1 MAEDA
6 YSLSKANTILAESY
20 GKLGSG
26 LAEAASKSKVW
37 NVISRMTS
45 GSGFWKVQNKFRAI
59 AESITLY
66 NKNIKESIEEQEKMA
81 ATHKMLYELQENMP
95 QRRKMLEGGVG
106 DLTGEGQF
114 DPEELKKMDEFKQ
127 SIEVYKDAGL
137 SEEDLLNDIAG
148 KLDRNNQLTEKM
160 KKKAVEELKYSKLSW
175 TKNPFKKA
183 WMWFKKKFSFV
194 WSVVKMLGRML
205 LQASIGFLLLILL
218 LPLAI
223 KFFKNFKQILANFG
237 VTVGLDDL
245 KNGFKFVVEILGKLF
260 EILKLAMGG
269 NIGAALRM
277 YVFDVLIPL
286 GKKILK
292 LLFFGVKVF
301 AALAGALLATIWK
314 GAFNAII
321 KLVNKLP
328 GVNLPLLAKGGYI
341 GKGGLAIVGEKGPE
355 LVSLPTGATVHSNNQ
370 SRNMGNTIHVH
381 VNGRVGA
388 SDAEIRDIASK
399 VAREIGLQMN
409 RTSSAVGRFG

>member
-1 MAEDA
+1 MTEEV
-6 YSLSKANTILAESY
+6 YSLSKANSILAESY

-59 AESITLY
+59 ADAVSAY
-66 NKNIKESIEEQEKMA
+66 NENISKNIEEQEKMA
-81 ATHKMLYELQENMP
+81 KTHKMLYELQENMP

-106 DLTGEGQF
+106 KETNEGQF

-127 SIEVYKDAGL
+127 SIGVYEDAGL
-137 SEEDLLNDIAG
+137 TEQDLLNDIAG
-148 KLDRNNQLTEKM
+148 KLDKNNELTDKM

-175 TKNPFKKA
+175 TKNPFRKA

-194 WSVVKMLGRML
+194 WSVVKMLGKML

-237 VTVGLDDL
+237 VSVGLDDL
-245 KNGFKFVVEILGKLF
+245 KNGFKFVVEILGKLW

-277 YVFDVLIPL
+277 YVFDVLIPV
-286 GKKILK
+286 GKKVLK
-292 LLFFGVKVF
+292 LIVVGIKVF

-321 KLVNKLP
+321 KLVNKIP
-328 GVNLPLLAKGGYI
+328 GVNIPLLAKGGHI
-341 GKGGLAIVGEKGPE
+341 GKGGLAVVGEKGPE

-409 RTSSAVGRFG
+409 RTTSAVGRF

>member
-1 MAEDA
+1 MADDV
-6 YSLSKANTILAESY
+6 YSLSKANSILAESY
-20 GKLGSG
+20 GQLGSG

-37 NVISRMTS
+37 NVVSRMTS

-59 AESITLY
+59 ADAVSAYNENIT
-66 NKNIKESIEEQEKMA
+66 KNIEEQEKMA
-81 ATHKMLYELQENMP
+81 KTHKMLYELQENMP
-95 QRRKMLEGGVG
+95 TRRKMEEGGVG
-106 DLTGEGQF
+106 KVVGGEQY

-127 SIEVYKDAGL
+127 SIGVYEEAGL
-137 SEEDLLNDIAG
+137 TEQDLLNDIAG
-148 KLDRNNQLTEKM
+148 KLDKNNELTDKM

-175 TKNPFKKA
+175 TKNPFRKA

-194 WSVVKMLGRML
+194 WSVVKMLGKML

-237 VTVGLDDL
+237 VSVGLDDL
-245 KNGFKFVVEILGKLF
+245 KNGFKFVVEILGKLW

-277 YVFDVLIPL
+277 YVFDVLIPV

-292 LLFFGVKVF
+292 LIVLGVKVF

-328 GVNLPLLAKGGYI
+328 GVNIPLLAKGGHI

-409 RTSSAVGRFG
+409 RTSSAVGRF